1 MPSAWSAN
9 VGSLLNAYLLL
20 KLVRVNSSPQAPGLA
35 HFLRFGRHLLLEIV
49 DLILPLPLVHLRR
62 TQLRDEVHLRR
73 TQLRDDRPT
82 RVSLHLQSP
91 LKASDCALESVRFA
105 FLLIQLPLRVQQVV
119 PQQQHLLASPRD
131 RRPSIVGEVDRIR
144 AAAAGCALCGRG
156 RPRPVEEQPDY
167 AVLAPAG

>member
-62 TQLRDEVHLRR
+62 TQLRD
-73 TQLRDDRPT
+73 DRPT

-131 RRPSIVGEVDRIR
+131 LRPSIVGEVDRIR

>member
-1 MPSAWSAN
+1 MPSAWSAKN
-9 VGSLLNAYLLL
+9 VGRLLNAHLLL

-35 HFLRFGRHLLLEIV
+35 HFLRFGRHLLLEIADLILPTA

-62 TQLRDEVHLRR
+62 TQLRDE
-73 TQLRDDRPT
+73 RPT
-82 RVSLHLQSP
+82 PVSLHLQSP
-91 LKASDCALESVRFA
+91 LKAGDGALESVRFA

-119 PQQQHLLASPRD
+119 PQQQDLLATPRD
-131 RRPSIVGEVDRIR
+131 RSPRVVGEVDRIR
-144 AAAAGCALCGRG
+144 TAAAVCALYGRC